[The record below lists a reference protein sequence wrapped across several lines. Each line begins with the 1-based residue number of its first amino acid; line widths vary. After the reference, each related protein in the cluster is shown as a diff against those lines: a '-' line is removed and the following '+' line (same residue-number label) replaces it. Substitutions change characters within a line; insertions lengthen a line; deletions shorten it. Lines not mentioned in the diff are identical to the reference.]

1 MVEIMEEEKYV
12 DEVCTEGERTVSYYS
27 NYSGRS
33 SASRTSNQ
41 KVSESHS
48 SYTEQPTSLEAR
60 SSLNYSFIQR
70 ANTAEFAPFNEEIKE
85 EMMEES
91 NRDEIME

>member
-1 MVEIMEEEKYV
+1 MIEIMEEEKYV
-12 DEVCTEGERTVSYYS
+12 DEICTEGERTVSYYS

-33 SASRTSNQ
+33 SGSRTSNQ

-48 SYTEQPTSLEAR
+48 SYTEQPASLEAR

-85 EMMEES
+85 E
-91 NRDEIME
+91 IM